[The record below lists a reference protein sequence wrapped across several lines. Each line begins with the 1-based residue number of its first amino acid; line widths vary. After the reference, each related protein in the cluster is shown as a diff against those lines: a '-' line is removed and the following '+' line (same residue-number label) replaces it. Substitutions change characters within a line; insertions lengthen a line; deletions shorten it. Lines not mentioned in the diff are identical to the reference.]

1 MGGQRFSPV
10 GPRPTRRFESG
21 SRARRVAGFS
31 LIDVLV
37 SLSVVVV
44 LMSLLAPSLKSAQEA
59 ARRVACASNIR
70 QIGLGMQMYAFDHD
84 GHLPP
89 SALVPPNAQIR
100 RTRNPNGLLGD
111 TMFPRVEGQPGRPG
125 IAASSGVWDGL
136 GVLVKQDYLSAPGVF
151 YCPSHHGM
159 HSFEFYAPRW
169 TQEPGFIAGNYQYR
183 LLNSPYLSELAPRTT
198 LIADGMRTK
207 DDYNHI
213 KGNNF
218 LRVDLNVEWYNDVDG
233 TLFASLP
240 DDIDPSSRRTS
251 NTRAWDILDDVDHEN
266 DRLRD

>member
-1 MGGQRFSPV
+1 MRM
-10 GPRPTRRFESG
+10 PRS
-21 SRARRVAGFS
+21 RRVAGFS

-37 SLSVVVV
+37 SLSVMVV
-44 LMSLLAPSLKSAQEA
+44 LMSMLAPSLKSAQEA
-59 ARRVACASNIR
+59 ARRVACASNVR
-70 QIGLGMQMYAFDHD
+70 QIGLGMQMYASDHD

-89 SALVPPNAQIR
+89 SSLVPPHANTR

-111 TMFPRVEGQPGRPG
+111 TMFARVEASPGRPG
-125 IAASSGVWDGL
+125 TSSSTGIWDGL

-159 HSFEFYAPRW
+159 HPFEFYAPRW
-169 TQEPGFIAGNYQYR
+169 TKDPGYIAGNYQYR
-183 LLNSPYLSELAPRTT
+183 LLNSPYLAELSPRTT

-218 LRVDLNVEWYNDVDG
+218 LRVDLNVQWYDDVDG
-233 TLFASLP
+233 TLFASLV
-240 DDIDPSSRRTS
+240 DEVDPAARRTS
-251 NTRAWDILDDVDHEN
+251 NTKAWDILDDVDDGN
-266 DRLRD
+266 GARD